1 MTEEVSFTVPG
12 LAPASWSG
20 NSRAHWSKRHRDA
33 DEYAEL
39 VWLAGHGAL
48 YPGHRSKAPERLFYD
63 WRNQQTVTGTAVSPR
78 VVFIPWPR
86 AHLTL
91 VQRAVRPRD
100 HDNFLASFKPGLDTL
115 TTKGKRPL
123 GIILDDTPEC
133 LSIEVRT
140 ERVKHKRD
148 ECVVVTL
155 RREDG

>member
-1 MTEEVSFTVPG
+1 MTEEISFTVPG

-20 NSRAHWSKRHRDA
+20 NSRVHWSKRHRDA
-33 DEYAEL
+33 DEYAER
-39 VWLAGHGAL
+39 VWCAYWSDEGTWQEGGGPDEGYYSGPISVRHEVC
-48 YPGHRSKAPERLFYD
+48 KAST
-63 WRNQQTVTGTAVSPR
+63 WA
-78 VVFIPWPR
+78 R

-100 HDNFLASFKPGLDTL
+100 HDNFLASFKAGLDSL

-148 ECVVVTL
+148 ECVLVTL

>member
-1 MTEEVSFTVPG
+1 MTEEISFTVPG

-33 DEYAEL
+33 DEYAE
-39 VWLAGHGAL
+39 
-48 YPGHRSKAPERLFYD
+48 
-63 WRNQQTVTGTAVSPR
+63 R
-78 VVFIPWPR
+78 VVCAVLEQDGGPFLIPMTEEPWPK

-91 VQRAVRPRD
+91 VQRAIRPRD

-148 ECVVVTL
+148 ECIVVTL

>member
-1 MTEEVSFTVPG
+1 MTEEISFTVPG
-12 LAPASWSG
+12 LAPASWNG
-20 NSRAHWSKRHRDA
+20 NSRVHWSKRHRDA
-33 DEYAEL
+33 DEYGER
-39 VWLAGHGAL
+39 VWLAGHRAL
-48 YPGHRSKAPERLFYD
+48 YPGCRSKAPERMFYD
-63 WRNQQTVTGTAVSPR
+63 WRNQQTVTGTTASPR
-78 VVFIPWPR
+78 VVFIPWTK

-91 VQRAVRPRD
+91 VQRACRPRD

-148 ECVVVTL
+148 EAVVVTL
-155 RREDG
+155 RREGG